1 MNRVKIDLE
10 FIFRASPGILYSFF
24 TEPAKIVRWFCDE
37 VDISGNVFTFM
48 WSGSEEIARLVG
60 NEDEE
65 KLRFKWEESEHDEE
79 YLEIRF
85 SQAPVTNETILEI
98 TDFCDEDEK
107 EDQKNL
113 WTSQMEKLR
122 HETGG

>member
-24 TEPAKIVRWFCDE
+24 MEPAKIVRWFCDE
-37 VDISGNVFTFM
+37 VDITGNVFTFM
-48 WSGSEEIARLVG
+48 WSGSEEIAQLVG

-65 KLRFKWEESEHDEE
+65 KLRFKWEAAENDDE

-107 EDQKNL
+107 EDQRIL

>member
-37 VDISGNVFTFM
+37 VDITGNVFTFI

-65 KLRFKWEESEHDEE
+65 KLRFKWEESENDEE

-107 EDQKNL
+107 EDQKIL